1 MVKKEELAKEESA
14 ATNNGEVSAVKATH
28 GNKMLP
34 KVKKQITNITIYRHS
49 IPQGC
54 LQAFYTFETE
64 PVK

>member
-1 MVKKEELAKEESA
+1 
-14 ATNNGEVSAVKATH
+14 
-28 GNKMLP
+28 MLP

>member
-14 ATNNGEVSAVKATH
+14 AKNTGEVSAVKATH

-49 IPQGC
+49 IPQG
-54 LQAFYTFETE
+54 
-64 PVK
+64 